1 MGRSISAPAKISI
14 LSESHSSGESSPST
28 YVMSHS
34 PAHDSKAVT
43 HGSMIGTREE
53 NISDWAKRDEVA
65 AIKKQHPDVDFKGV
79 VIEPTVNFVFDLQ
92 EHVDEDNQKRYSKL
106 MVDLMDP
113 DTSVEEGK
121 KILLEAR
128 GCLKDYPKILDQFD
142 GIFMQGD
149 LTTTVERLRSVTE
162 MKGKAEK
169 MVAEEAEAEA
179 EASRR

>member
-1 MGRSISAPAKISI
+1 
-14 LSESHSSGESSPST
+14 
-28 YVMSHS
+28 
-34 PAHDSKAVT
+34 
-43 HGSMIGTREE
+43 
-53 NISDWAKRDEVA
+53 
-65 AIKKQHPDVDFKGV
+65 
-79 VIEPTVNFVFDLQ
+79 
-92 EHVDEDNQKRYSKL
+92 

-128 GCLKDYPKILDQFD
+128 GCLEDYPKILDQFD

-169 MVAEEAEAEA
+169 MVAEEAEA
-179 EASRR
+179 SKR